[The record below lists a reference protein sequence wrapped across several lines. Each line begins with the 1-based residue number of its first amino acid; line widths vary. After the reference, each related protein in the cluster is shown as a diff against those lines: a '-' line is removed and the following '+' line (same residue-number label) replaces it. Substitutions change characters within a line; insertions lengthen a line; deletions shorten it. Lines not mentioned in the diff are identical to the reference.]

1 MDVLTALRTATAEQ
15 HSVLDRSTPLAAP
28 APDLHA
34 YHDHLLLLLV
44 WLTPIQAWLARCGA
58 APRLRAD
65 YPALLREDLA
75 HPSLAGAVPTLHAEA
90 EAAPWPEQ
98 ASAAYRW
105 GVCYVVEGSQ
115 LGGAVLYKRLA
126 QSLQPHPL
134 RYLRGEGTPGPRW
147 QQFLAGLRAAVV
159 SEQDIAD
166 ACLGA
171 RHAFASLIAL
181 NNQL

>member
-1 MDVLTALRTATAEQ
+1 MDVLTALRAATAEQ

-34 YHDHLLLLLV
+34 YRDHLQLLLV

-65 YPALLREDLA
+65 YAALLREDLA
-75 HPSLAGAVPTLHAEA
+75 HPSLAGAAPTLQAD
-90 EAAPWPEQ
+90 AAPWPQ
-98 ASAAYRW
+98 DASAAYRW
-105 GVCYVVEGSQ
+105 GVCYVAEGSQ

-134 RYLRGEGTPGPRW
+134 GYLRGEGTPGPRW

-159 SEQDIAD
+159 SEHDIAD

-171 RHAFASLIAL
+171 RQAFASLIAL
-181 NNQL
+181 NHQL